1 MLYIQ
6 YNTARESIGYAM
18 TKPLKIRKWGGSYG
32 VALPKR
38 LLDDLGVG
46 EGDTLYPVR
55 TPNGVEL
62 TPYDPDFADVLEDA
76 RDFMRRH
83 RNAMRELAK

>member
-1 MLYIQ
+1 
-6 YNTARESIGYAM
+6 M

-46 EGDTLYPVR
+46 EGDTLFPVR
-55 TPNGVEL
+55 TPTGVEL
-62 TPYDPDFADVLEDA
+62 TPYDPDFEQALEA
-76 RDFMRRH
+76 SRDFMQRYP
-83 RNAMRELAK
+83 NAMKKLAEG

>member
-1 MLYIQ
+1 
-6 YNTARESIGYAM
+6 M

-55 TPNGVEL
+55 TPTGVEL
-62 TPYDPDFADVLEDA
+62 TPYDPDFAEVIEDA
-76 RDFMRRH
+76 RDFMRGYP
-83 RNAMRELAK
+83 AFVDAQL

>member
-1 MLYIQ
+1 MI
-6 YNTARESIGYAM
+6 
-18 TKPLKIRKWGGSYG
+18 KPLKIRKWGGSYG

-46 EGDTLYPVR
+46 EGDTLFPVR

-62 TPYDPDFADVLEDA
+62 TPYDPDFEQALEA
-76 RDFMRRH
+76 TRDFMRRYP
-83 RNAMRELAK
+83 NAMKKLAEG

>member
-1 MLYIQ
+1 MI
-6 YNTARESIGYAM
+6 
-18 TKPLKIRKWGGSYG
+18 KPLKIRKWGGSYG
-32 VALPKR
+32 VTLPKR

-62 TPYDPDFADVLEDA
+62 TPYDPDFAQALEA
-76 RDFMRRH
+76 SRDFMRRYP
-83 RNAMRELAK
+83 NAMKKLAEG